1 MPAYFFVK
9 RTIIMSEFY
18 AARATRLPPK
28 EFVLFLFNYASDL
41 NINGYEADVSD
52 PLGKDAQGR
61 TMVYIKGNGQ
71 DGPNGDGGFIGKAEF
86 AYYRTNL
93 ANIKLPV
100 DGSFWDV
107 IGSQPSFYEIVD
119 EVIRRTQ
126 FGCSVADFIP
136 TEMRTDNLT
145 GYVLKADPKS
155 LRFEGQVNL
164 GVPRRANIDQFIPAG
179 LTGSFTQYNG
189 MFDLN
194 LSRIPINYDITEYP
208 DVIKQLV
215 KGYKIKTT
223 DVVLFN
229 LMLVQAAYSG
239 LPLTNNTTPKDLLN
253 VYQAEVIYHGPLRA
267 DADDKHLFESR
278 DRVVELR
285 PSATYAPRAQGT
297 LKLYYASETP
307 PTPVQ
312 ASLPIYTLNML
323 STTAS
328 GTAQADF
335 WSKCVVG
342 KLLDQQGTA
351 GVIATAFQAA
361 FGITYDAIL
370 KQGLKVTYNGPAR
383 PSDQVPAGKTT
394 CNVCE
399 LSVVDAPNDFIY
411 GPGKVYY

>member
-1 MPAYFFVK
+1 MSE
-9 RTIIMSEFY
+9 SEFY
-18 AARATRLPPK
+18 VARAVRLPPK
-28 EFVLFLFNYASDL
+28 EFVLFLFNYTSGL
-41 NINGYEADVSD
+41 NINGYEVDVSD
-52 PLGKDAQGR
+52 PLGKDTAGR
-61 TMVYIKGNGQ
+61 TVVYIKGNGQ
-71 DGPNGDGGFIGKAEF
+71 DGPNGDGGFIGRAEF
-86 AYYRTNL
+86 SYFRSNL
-93 ANIKLPV
+93 NNIGLPV

-119 EVIRRTQ
+119 ELKRRTQ
-126 FGCSVADFIP
+126 FGCTVEDFIP
-136 TEMRTDNLT
+136 TEMLTDNLT
-145 GYVLKADPKS
+145 GYVLKASPKS

-164 GVPRRANIDQFIPAG
+164 GVPRRANFDQFIPADLAG
-179 LTGSFTQYNG
+179 DFSQYNG
-189 MFDLN
+189 IFDLN
-194 LSRIPINYDITEYP
+194 LTRVPVNYDITEYP

-215 KGYKIKTT
+215 KGYKIRAN

-229 LMLVQAAYSG
+229 LMLVQASYSG
-239 LPLTNNTTPKDLLN
+239 LTLTNDTVPKDLLN
-253 VYQAEVIYHGPLRA
+253 IYQAEVIYNGPLRI

-278 DRVVELR
+278 DRVVELK
-285 PSATYAPRAQGT
+285 PSSTYAPRAQGT
-297 LKLYYASETP
+297 LKLYYASNTP
-307 PTPVQ
+307 PTPQ
-312 ASLPIYTLNML
+312 KASLPVYALNML

-328 GTAQADF
+328 GSAQASF
-335 WSKCVVG
+335 WSSCTVG

-399 LSVVDAPNDFIY
+399 LSVVSAPNDFIY